1 MQEVFI
7 ETFLPSLSSLSFKDI
22 LVEGKLN
29 GKKVYGMLW

>member
-7 ETFLPSLSSLSFKDI
+7 ESFLESLSIFIRI

-29 GKKVYGMLW
+29 GKKVYGLLW